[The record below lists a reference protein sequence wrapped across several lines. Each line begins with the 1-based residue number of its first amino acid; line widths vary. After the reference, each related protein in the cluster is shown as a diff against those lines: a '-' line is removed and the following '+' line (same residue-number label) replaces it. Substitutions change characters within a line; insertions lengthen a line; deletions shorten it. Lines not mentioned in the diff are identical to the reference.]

1 MVWPFEVDGRGG
13 RWDSSAGVP
22 LRGATS
28 GYPSFNLFEIGLS
41 AKWRKG
47 TESAASP
54 HTREGKIT
62 LWAMGKK
69 TKLCVSVPLCLSNQ
83 SVLHIYYLKSQLSQI
98 SNHNYHNYLKSQL
111 SQLLILNF
119 HCAYKQLAISKKQ
132 RFLAGLRP
140 KIPLKGTR
148 CLAVSNINTIF
159 VSSRPRHRKGE
170 Q

>member
-1 MVWPFEVDGRGG
+1 MRFEIIVIWDNCDLRFVVWPFEVDGRGG

-111 SQLLILNF
+111 TF
-119 HCAYKQLAISKKQ
+119 MHCHFSPLPAGGIRYSSSLYKI
-132 RFLAGLRP
+132 F
-140 KIPLKGTR
+140 
-148 CLAVSNINTIF
+148 NIYIIYII
-159 VSSRPRHRKGE
+159 
-170 Q
+170 